1 MSAVSAVIL
10 AAGESRRM
18 GQPKQMLLVD
28 GQPMLGR
35 VVRVVLA
42 AGLDDVVVVLGAAAA
57 EVKQALA
64 GLPVRTVIN
73 DAWQQG
79 MATSLRTGL
88 TLVSPAAEAAL
99 FVPADLPCL
108 TAQTIMAVVD
118 CFASTGKPIVIPTC
132 RGRRGNPVLFA
143 RRLFPELLAVQGDQG
158 GRAIFASHQQEIGLV
173 EVGDEGIL
181 LDVDTPE
188 QYQSVSTGKNPPVR

>member
-28 GQPMLGR
+28 GQPMLAL
-35 VVRVVLA
+35 VVRTVLA

-57 EVKQALA
+57 EVQQALA

-73 DAWQQG
+73 DAWREG
-79 MATSLRTGL
+79 MASSLRAGL
-88 TLVSPAAEAAL
+88 ALVSPAAEAVL
-99 FVPADLPCL
+99 FVPADLPRL
-108 TAQTIMAVVD
+108 TAQAITAVID
-118 CFASTGKPIVIPTC
+118 CFASTGKPIVIPTSQGC
-132 RGRRGNPVLFA
+132 RGNPVLFA

-158 GRAIFASHQQEIGLV
+158 GRSLFASHQQEIALV
-173 EVGDEGIL
+173 EVGDKGIVV
-181 LDVDTPE
+181 DVDTPE
-188 QYQSVSTGKNPPVR
+188 QYQSALTDKIPPVR